1 MSDMHSGGFV
11 SASGGFD
18 PHTNTI
24 LTPTVIE
31 KSKDGERAYD
41 IYSRL
46 LKDRIIFLGSG
57 IDDRVAN
64 SIIAQLL
71 FLERENS
78 SKDITMYIQSPGGH
92 VTAGL
97 AIYDTMQLIKPDVAT
112 VCIGLAAS
120 MGSIL
125 LTGGAKGKRF
135 CLPNSEVMIHQ
146 PLGGVQGQAS
156 DIHIHATHI
165 IKTKDRLNGI
175 LAKHSGQKMS
185 VVEKDTDRDNFM
197 SAEQALEYG
206 LIDKIVSS
214 REEIGK

>member
-1 MSDMHSGGFV
+1 MNIISSTGGSGWQPATG
-11 SASGGFD
+11 
-18 PHTNTI
+18 TI

-31 KSKDGERAYD
+31 KSRDGERAYD

-71 FLERENS
+71 FLEKES
-78 SKDITMYIQSPGGH
+78 ATKDITMYIQSPGGH

-112 VCIGLAAS
+112 VCVGLAAS

-175 LAKHSGQKMS
+175 LAKHSGQKIS

-197 SAEQALEYG
+197 TAQDALKYG
-206 LIDKIVSS
+206 LIDKIIEQ
-214 REEIGK
+214 REDALK